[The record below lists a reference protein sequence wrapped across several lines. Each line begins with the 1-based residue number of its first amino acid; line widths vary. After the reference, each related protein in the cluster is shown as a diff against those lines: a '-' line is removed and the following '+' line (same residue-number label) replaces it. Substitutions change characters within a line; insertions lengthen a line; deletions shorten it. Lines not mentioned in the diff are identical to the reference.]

1 MFVIEGVLVFVFVD
15 VMVMCGIVVKY
26 VYLGDNLE
34 VDWGW
39 YLLQVLQFGQQVL
52 DCVYFCVVFF
62 INVNICMLGVG
73 VFNGGG
79 VVLWVVEFDVDVFD
93 VMVVGEFNVLVVGV
107 LLLYVVVIQFVLL
120 MLCVLFVFEDLL

>member
-39 YLLQVLQFGQQVL
+39 YLL
-52 DCVYFCVVFF
+52 
-62 INVNICMLGVG
+62 
-73 VFNGGG
+73 
-79 VVLWVVEFDVDVFD
+79 
-93 VMVVGEFNVLVVGV
+93 
-107 LLLYVVVIQFVLL
+107 
-120 MLCVLFVFEDLL
+120 

>member
-1 MFVIEGVLVFVFVD
+1 M
-15 VMVMCGIVVKY
+15 
-26 VYLGDNLE
+26 
-34 VDWGW
+34 
-39 YLLQVLQFGQQVL
+39 L

-107 LLLYVVVIQFVLL
+107 LLLYVVVI
-120 MLCVLFVFEDLL
+120 